1 MVRDAKTGLGRV
13 TDNGSSTRR
22 WCDKERSTDQDHQG
36 LSPVGQRKSESG
48 HRTKENVRRI
58 NAATITQAYKDLCT
72 KDSKDPEYDWDK
84 IIEWTEK
91 PFFEE
96 VCDAAGMEDVDE
108 VRRSFKEIRA
118 MPLRIRR
125 ELIKKRR
132 REAHVY
138 Q

>member
-1 MVRDAKTGLGRV
+1 M
-13 TDNGSSTRR
+13 
-22 WCDKERSTDQDHQG
+22 
-36 LSPVGQRKSESG
+36 
-48 HRTKENVRRI
+48 
-58 NAATITQAYKDLCT
+58 
-72 KDSKDPEYDWDK
+72 
-84 IIEWTEK
+84 WTEK

-125 ELIKKRR
+125 ELIRKRR
-132 REAHVY
+132 REANVY